1 MFVVTVLF
9 RATKTEIFSS
19 KNELAVDRAHRNL
32 CETTIF
38 GSEIDVYDAIHSFL
52 FDTIE
57 FLCFK
62 KPNGIL

>member
-1 MFVVTVLF
+1 VFVATVLF
-9 RATKTEIFSS
+9 RTTKTEIFSL

-38 GSEIDVYDAIHSFL
+38 GSEIDVYDEIHSFL
-52 FDTIE
+52 LNTIE